1 MQDKKI
7 IDCFNLSVPL
17 ELFEEAGIEP
27 DGIIEMSV
35 QNGRIVI
42 NNPDTNN
49 DLLCDED
56 CGCCPIE
63 RARCS
68 NIRRLNVRR
77 KKK

>member
-27 DGIIEMSV
+27 NGIIEMSV

-42 NNPDTNN
+42 NNPDTTN
-49 DLLCDED
+49 DILCDED

-63 RARCS
+63 MVRCS
-68 NIRRLNVRR
+68 NIRRRNVRC
-77 KKK
+77 KQK